1 MKLHKESFFRLQ
13 KLFESTEIKQ
23 LSSKDKYVIFSDLHI
38 GNGSKSDDFK
48 SNGSL
53 AIRVLEEYFDQGYH
67 LILNGD
73 TEDLQ
78 KFSLTDI
85 EHAWPEVF
93 GLFEAFQDQGRL
105 TKIFGNHDFSLKTEK
120 SLRFPITES
129 IRFEYKDNTLF
140 LFHGHQTIRRYYEE
154 SRLITF
160 FLRYVLTPLGIKN
173 YSVSH
178 SSSKRFTTE
187 KRVYQF
193 SSLQG
198 ILSIIGHTH
207 RPLFE
212 SMSKLDNL
220 RFEIER
226 LCRKYPKAN
235 DQKKARIEQNIIQL
249 KHELAMVIERDDK
262 FDARRSL
269 YNSNLVV
276 PCLFN
281 SGAVIGKRGITNLV
295 IENGEMALIH
305 WFDRQRSKKYL
316 SQPLDMATQLGKS
329 SIYSIEMKRDS
340 LDYIFSRIRLLGGSG
355 IRPGQQVNINDKD
368 DLSSAV

>member
-1 MKLHKESFFRLQ
+1 MKLHLESFSRLQ
-13 KLFESTEIKQ
+13 KLFESTEVRT
-23 LSSKDKYVIFSDLHI
+23 LGDKDKYVIFSDLHL

-48 SNGSL
+48 FNGSL
-53 AIRVLEEYFDQGYH
+53 AIRLLEEYFDQGYH

-78 KFSLTDI
+78 KFSLSEI

-93 GLFEAFQDQGRL
+93 SLFEAFHAQGRL
-105 TKIFGNHDFSLKTEK
+105 TKIFGNHDYSLQSEK
-120 SLRFPITES
+120 NLRFPITES
-129 IRFEYKDNTLF
+129 IRFDYKSNTIF

-154 SRLITF
+154 SRFITF
-160 FLRYVLTPLGIKN
+160 FLRYFLTPLGIKN

-198 ILSIIGHTH
+198 VLSIIGHTH

-235 DQKKARIEQNIIQL
+235 EQKKAKIEHTMSQL
-249 KHELAMVIERDDK
+249 KHELAMVMERDDK
-262 FDARRSL
+262 LDSRRSL
-269 YNSNLVV
+269 YNSSLVV

-281 SGAVIGKRGITNLV
+281 SGAVIGKKGVTNLV
-295 IENGEMALIH
+295 IENGEIALIH
-305 WFDRQRSKKYL
+305 WFDRQRTKKYL
-316 SQPLDMATQLGKS
+316 IEPLEQARQLGKS

-355 IRPGQQVNINDKD
+355 IRPGKQVNINDKD

>member
-1 MKLHKESFFRLQ
+1 MKLHRESFSRLQ
-13 KLFESTEIKQ
+13 KLYEATEVRK
-23 LSSKDKYVIFSDLHI
+23 LNHKDKYVIFSDLHI
-38 GNGSKSDDFK
+38 GNRSKSDDFK
-48 SNGSL
+48 TNGPL
-53 AIRVLEEYFDQGYH
+53 AIRVLEEYYDKGYH

-78 KFSLTDI
+78 KFSLQDI
-85 EHAWPEVF
+85 ESAWPEVF
-93 GLFEAFQDQGRL
+93 SLLDAFQEEGRL
-105 TKIFGNHDFSLKTEK
+105 TKIFGNHDFSLQTEK
-120 SLRFPITES
+120 KLRFPITES
-129 IRFEYKDNTLF
+129 IRFEYKGKSLF

-226 LCRKYPKAN
+226 LCRKYPKAD
-235 DQKKARIEQNIIQL
+235 DQKKANIENTIVQL
-249 KHELAMVIERDDK
+249 KHELATVLEKDDK
-262 FDARRSL
+262 LDSRRSL
-269 YNSNLVV
+269 YNSSLVV

-295 IENGEMALIH
+295 IEHGEMILVH
-305 WFDRQRSKKYL
+305 WFDRQRSKKFL
-316 SQPLDMATQLGKS
+316 TQSLDQASQLGIS
-329 SIYSIEMKRDS
+329 SVYSIEMKRDT

-355 IRPGQQVNINDKD
+355 LRPGQQVNINDKD